1 MTNMKTTH
9 TPGPWKYDGPHPVVD
24 AETNCFSIYHG
35 DGISVA
41 MVIFMPGEDDREQC
55 RADAALISAAPDLL
69 AACQRFLNP
78 TEEGPRLEDIIRAAV
93 AKATTP

>member
-9 TPGPWKYDGPHPVVD
+9 TPGPWIID
-24 AETNCFSIYHG
+24 ETDNLIHAADERHTIICHTGNLKNPEI
-35 DGISVA
+35 
-41 MVIFMPGEDDREQC
+41 
-55 RADAALISAAPDLL
+55 RADASLISAAPELL

-93 AKATTP
+93 AKATAP